1 MKIITMQVVE
11 DEETNFNGLYGNE
24 AVDVNA
30 CSNKEKQN
38 RDHTECVKCAIAK
51 GSPASVRAK
60 T

>member
-1 MKIITMQVVE
+1 MSTVFTEM
-11 DEETNFNGLYGNE
+11 E

-38 RDHTECVKCAIAK
+38 RDHTERVKCAIAK
-51 GSPASVRAK
+51 GSLTSVRAK